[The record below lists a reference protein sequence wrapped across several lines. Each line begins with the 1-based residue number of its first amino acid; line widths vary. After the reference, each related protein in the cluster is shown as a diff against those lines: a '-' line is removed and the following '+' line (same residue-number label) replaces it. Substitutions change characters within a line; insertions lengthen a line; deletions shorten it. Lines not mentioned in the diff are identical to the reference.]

1 MTATTTS
8 NRLRLL
14 HGSDAPLPA
23 LRVLQAG
30 PARVLLDGIDLR
42 YVSIERT
49 ELVRR
54 IYVAVRDRNWNTI
67 PGEVSGLELDA
78 RDDSFDLRFSV
89 RHEAP
94 DIDFSW
100 QGAISG
106 HEDGRITYGLD
117 GVAEKDLQYNRIGI
131 CVHHPWRETAGA
143 PFRARTPE
151 GEIEGRFP
159 DLVGP
164 QLVEDGLIRALFPA
178 FDRLHVELPAGG
190 SLELEFEGDLWETE
204 DHRNWTDANF
214 KTYSTPLALGFPHDL
229 AHGQTLAQRV
239 TITPRDVTR
248 VRGGDGATRLSIGR
262 PTGTTV
268 PAIGLG
274 ADGDG
279 HEPSEREVELLRALG
294 PAHLR
299 VEVELDGDEWPDVLR
314 HAQETARRVGA
325 NLLVSLHLRPEH
337 ADRLPAVAAALAG
350 GPAVEDVLVILLG
363 GRTSTPEETT
373 PPELVAL
380 VRRAF
385 ADALPVAAIGGGTE
399 IYFTEINRTRPK
411 ADDWDLVCFSIT
423 PQIHAFT
430 DLDLVENLD
439 AQAENIRSA
448 KALAPGKQIV
458 VSPITIR
465 RRVNF
470 HAAAPEPEPGPG
482 ELPDSVDVR
491 QPSLLGGAWTAG
503 SLKYVC
509 EAGAAAVTYYETTG
523 WRGVLEREGGSR
535 LADRFH
541 SRPGQVFPLYHPLA
555 DVAAW
560 RGAEVLHVDS
570 ENPLL
575 AVALAVQ
582 VDGAVR
588 LLVANVTPDEQHV
601 VVSPLQGAL
610 SLRRLGA
617 ASAEAAS
624 AEPASFRAGGEHA
637 EADGELALR
646 LEPYEVVRIDPIV
659 GARPGTR

>member
-1 MTATTTS
+1 V
-8 NRLRLL
+8 
-14 HGSDAPLPA
+14 D
-23 LRVLQAG
+23 
-30 PARVLLDGIDLR
+30 
-42 YVSIERT
+42 
-49 ELVRR
+49 
-54 IYVAVRDRNWNTI
+54 
-67 PGEVSGLELDA
+67 
-78 RDDSFDLRFSV
+78 
-89 RHEAP
+89 
-94 DIDFSW
+94 
-100 QGAISG
+100 
-106 HEDGRITYGLD
+106 
-117 GVAEKDLQYNRIGI
+117 
-131 CVHHPWRETAGA
+131 
-143 PFRARTPE
+143 
-151 GEIEGRFP
+151 
-159 DLVGP
+159 
-164 QLVEDGLIRALFPA
+164 
-178 FDRLHVELPAGG
+178 
-190 SLELEFEGDLWETE
+190 
-204 DHRNWTDANF
+204 
-214 KTYSTPLALGFPHDL
+214 
-229 AHGQTLAQRV
+229 
-239 TITPRDVTR
+239 
-248 VRGGDGATRLSIGR
+248 
-262 PTGTTV
+262 
-268 PAIGLG
+268 
-274 ADGDG
+274 
-279 HEPSEREVELLRALG
+279 
-294 PAHLR
+294 
-299 VEVELDGDEWPDVLR
+299 
-314 HAQETARRVGA
+314 
-325 NLLVSLHLRPEH
+325 
-337 ADRLPAVAAALAG
+337 
-350 GPAVEDVLVILLG
+350 DVLVILLG

-385 ADALPVAAIGGGTE
+385 ADALPATAIGGGTE

-448 KALAPGKQIV
+448 KALAPGKRIV

-470 HAAAPEPEPGPG
+470 HAAAPEPEPAPG

-491 QPSLLGGAWTAG
+491 QPSLLGAAWTAG

-509 EAGAAAVTYYETTG
+509 EAGAATVTYYETTG
-523 WRGVLEREGGSR
+523 WRGVLGREGGSS

-575 AVALAVQ
+575 AVALAVR

-610 SLRRLGA
+610 SVRRLGA
-617 ASAEAAS
+617 ASAEAAC
-624 AEPASFRAGGEHA
+624 ADPASFRAGGEHA

-646 LEPYEVVRIDPIV
+646 LEPYEVVRIDS
-659 GARPGTR
+659 A

>member
-1 MTATTTS
+1 MTATMTS

-14 HGSDAPLPA
+14 HGSDAPPPT
-23 LRVLQAG
+23 LRVLRAG
-30 PARVLLDGIDLR
+30 PARVVLDGIDLR
-42 YVSIERT
+42 YVSIART

-78 RDDSFDLRFSV
+78 RDDSFDLHFSV
-89 RHEAP
+89 RHVAP

-106 HEDGRITYGLD
+106 DPDGRITYSLE
-117 GVAEKDLQYNRIGI
+117 GVAGSDLQYNRIGI

-143 PFRARTPE
+143 PFRARTRE
-151 GEIEGRFP
+151 GEIDGRFP
-159 DLVGP
+159 DLIGP
-164 QLVEDGLIRALFPA
+164 QLVEDGLIHALFPA
-178 FDRLHVELPAGG
+178 FDRLDVELPAGG

-214 KTYSTPLALGFPHDL
+214 KTYSTPLSLGFPHDL
-229 AHGQTLAQRV
+229 ARGQALAQRV
-239 TITPRDVTR
+239 TITPRDVR
-248 VRGGDGATRLSIGR
+248 GVGVEGGDGATRLSIEK

-274 ADGDG
+274 VDGDG
-279 HEPSEREVELLRALG
+279 HEPSEREVDLLRALG

-299 VEVELDGDEWPDVLR
+299 VELELDGDGWTDVLR
-314 HAQETARRVGA
+314 RAQETARRVGTT
-325 NLLVSLHLRPEH
+325 LLVSLHLRTEH
-337 ADRLPAVAAALAG
+337 AGRLPAVAAALAG
-350 GPAVEDVLVILLG
+350 GPAVDDVLVILLG

-373 PPELVAL
+373 PAELVDL
-380 VRRAF
+380 VRDAF
-385 ADALPVAAIGGGTE
+385 ADALPATAIGGGTE

-448 KALAPGKQIV
+448 KALAPGKRIV

-470 HAAAPEPEPGPG
+470 HAAVPDAEPGPG

-491 QPSLLGGAWTAG
+491 QPSLLGAAWTAG
-503 SLKYVC
+503 SLKYVS
-509 EAGAAAVTYYETTG
+509 EAGAAAVTYYEATG
-523 WRGVLEREGGSR
+523 WRGVLEREEGSS
-535 LADRFH
+535 LPDRFH

-560 RGAEVLHVDS
+560 RGGEVLHVDS

-575 AVALAVQ
+575 AVALAARVE
-582 VDGAVR
+582 GAVR

-601 VVSPLQGAL
+601 VVSPLRGAF

-617 ASAEAAS
+617 AEAEAAS

-646 LEPYEVVRIDPIV
+646 LEPYEVVRIDP
-659 GARPGTR
+659 A

>member
-1 MTATTTS
+1 MTVTMTPE
-8 NRLRLL
+8 RLRLL
-14 HGSDAPLPA
+14 HGTDAPLA
-23 LRVLQAG
+23 ELRVLRAG
-30 PARVLLDGIDLR
+30 PARALLDGIDLR
-42 YVSIERT
+42 YVSIGRT

-54 IYVAVRDRNWNTI
+54 IYAAVRDRNWNTI
-67 PGEVSGLELDA
+67 PGDVSGLELDA
-78 RDDSFDLRFSV
+78 REDSFDLRFSV
-89 RHEAP
+89 RHRAA

-100 QGAISG
+100 QGAVSG
-106 HEDGRITYGLD
+106 DSEGRITYSLD
-117 GVAEKDLQYNRIGI
+117 GVAESDLQYNRIGI

-178 FDRLHVELPAGG
+178 FDRLDVELPAGG

-214 KTYSTPLALGFPHDL
+214 KTYSTPLVLGFPHDL
-229 AHGQTLAQRV
+229 AQGRTLTQRV
-239 TITPRDVTR
+239 TITPRDVTG
-248 VRGGDGATRLSIGR
+248 VRGGDGPTRLSIEQ

-279 HEPSEREVELLRALG
+279 HEPSEREVELLRHLG

-314 HAQETARRVGA
+314 RAQETARRVGA
-325 NLLVSLHLRPEH
+325 NILVSLHLRPEH
-337 ADRLPAVAAALAG
+337 ADRLPAVAAALAE
-350 GPAVEDVLVILLG
+350 GPAVDDVLVILLG

-373 PPELVAL
+373 PPELVDL

-385 ADALPVAAIGGGTE
+385 ADALPATAIGGGTE

-448 KALAPGKQIV
+448 KALAPGKRIV

-470 HAAAPEPEPGPG
+470 HAAGPEPEPGPG

-491 QPSLLGGAWTAG
+491 QPSLLGAAWTAG

-523 WRGVLEREGGSR
+523 WRGVLEREDGSS
-535 LADRFH
+535 LPDRFH
-541 SRPGQVFPLYHPLA
+541 SRPGQVFPLYHPFA

-570 ENPLL
+570 ENPLV
-575 AVALAVQ
+575 AVALAVR

-588 LLVANVTPDEQHV
+588 LLVANLTSDEQHV

-624 AEPASFRAGGEHA
+624 AEPASYRAGAEHS
-637 EADGELALR
+637 EAAGELALR
-646 LEPYEVVRIDPIV
+646 LEPYEVVRIDP
-659 GARPGTR
+659 A